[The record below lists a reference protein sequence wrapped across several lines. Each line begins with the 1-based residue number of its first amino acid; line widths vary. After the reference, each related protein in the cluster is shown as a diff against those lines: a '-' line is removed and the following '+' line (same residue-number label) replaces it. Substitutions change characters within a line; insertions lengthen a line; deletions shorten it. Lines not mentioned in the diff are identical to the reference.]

1 MKKRIVFVLALVWM
15 LCLVG
20 CGTKPLNY
28 YSHGYDF
35 SNSDCK
41 QIIYQ
46 VYHSNTDTHN
56 WELLTTFTCTPEAG
70 HYFDVS
76 LDGSENLLKLNLLDR
91 QVEKTENAESIQ
103 TEVIGTFEFAV
114 NGFDGAIPGYQTFPV
129 ENTDGEQFYRLYPIT
144 NGNGRYFMDLA
155 LDQPYDTQT
164 DNLDNILITVTLE

>member
-1 MKKRIVFVLALVWM
+1 MKKCVVYVLALVLT

-20 CGTKPLNY
+20 CGSKPLAY
-28 YSHGYDF
+28 YSNGYDF
-35 SNSDCK
+35 SNSDCD
-41 QIIYQ
+41 QVIYR

-76 LDGSENLLKLNLLDR
+76 LEGSENLLTLSLLDR

-103 TEVIGTFEFAV
+103 TKVITTFEFAV
-114 NGFDGAIPGYQTFPV
+114 DGFGGTIPGYQTFPV
-129 ENTDGEQFYRLYPIT
+129 ETTDGEQFYRLYPIT
-144 NGNGRYFMDLA
+144 NSNGRYFMDLA
-155 LDQPYDTQT
+155 LDQPYDAQE

>member
-20 CGTKPLNY
+20 CGTKPLAY
-28 YSHGYDF
+28 YSNGYDF
-35 SNSDCK
+35 SESDCE
-41 QIIYQ
+41 QVTYR

-56 WELLTTFTCTPEAG
+56 WELLTTFTCTPEVG

-76 LDGSENLLKLNLLDR
+76 LEGSENLLKLNLLVR

>member
-20 CGTKPLNY
+20 CGTKPLAY
-28 YSHGYDF
+28 YSNGYDF
-35 SNSDCK
+35 SNSDCE
-41 QIIYQ
+41 QVTYR

-56 WELLTTFTCTPEAG
+56 WELLTTFTCTPEAA

-76 LDGSENLLKLNLLDR
+76 LDGSKNLLKLNLLDR

-129 ENTDGEQFYRLYPIT
+129 ENTDGERFYRLYPIT